1 MDITECIKNN
11 DVAAPM
17 RQFLKDREKIKKIN
31 FSIYREILFL
41 SISTLERDYIDTG
54 LKDLCLRLKD

>member
-31 FSIYREILFL
+31 FSNYREILIL
-41 SISTLERDYIDTG
+41 SIVALERENIDTG
-54 LKDLCLRLKD
+54 L